1 MTDRKHNLKKL
12 DKIKFWELFI
22 GILLITGVSI
32 YAVHL
37 DFSEAQM
44 RLYDTVTYIK
54 EQCNNNMKLDIASE
68 SKSLMRMVESA
79 ELINA
84 QILNSSTDLKTVTEQ
99 SYLTGM
105 MLLDEKGKVQKKYC
119 SDGILS
125 KEILGKIDQNALLD
139 VIDFKEKTYAVRIVC
154 KDESYIDVAAIGRKD
169 ERGILLVY
177 YHTPERYTKIFN
189 HSINTLLSGY
199 NLDHNG
205 TVMIC
210 KENEIVAS
218 NNKSLIGKN
227 SQKVEMIRK
236 IGESGTDKKLVR
248 ASSKMPYYYG
258 LMERGRDY
266 YVYAYMESKNVFSS
280 APQNIL
286 YTMFIYLIIIGVLNG
301 IRWKIIQGYQ
311 KKRLHMQHEY
321 TKKLEA
327 KNEELREA
335 VISAEKANAAKTNF
349 LSRMSH
355 DIRTPLNGVIGLL
368 KIDEAHLDDK
378 KLIQENHEK
387 MLVSANY
394 LLSLIND
401 VLQMSKLE
409 NDEVDF
415 TEEPVSLLEL
425 TLDTVTIA
433 RQRALDAGIFW
444 EYEGKTK
451 ELPVE
456 YVYSSPL
463 HLRQV
468 FLNIYGNCIKYN
480 KPGGMVKTNTECLKY
495 EGNQVVYRWIISDT
509 GIGMSQE
516 FLEHI
521 FEPFTQEHSDARS
534 VYQGTGLG
542 MSIVKRILT
551 KMNGTIEVTSEE
563 GKGSKFVITL
573 PFKIAEKP
581 EKNPV
586 REKTENDT
594 IKGMKILLAEDNEL
608 NAEIAKILL
617 EDEGA
622 VITHVENGKEAV
634 RCFEENLPGTFDAI
648 LMDIMMPVM
657 NGLEATRNIRK
668 LEREDAKEIP
678 ILAMTAN
685 AFDEDVKKCLDA
697 GMNAHLAKPLEIE
710 KIVKELAKYNAKIE
724 AERKGDMS

>member
-1 MTDRKHNLKKL
+1 MADKKHNLKKL
-12 DKIKFWELFI
+12 GKIKFWEILI
-22 GILLITGVSI
+22 GILLVTGVSI

-37 DFSEAQM
+37 DFSETQM

-68 SKSLMRMVESA
+68 SKSLMRMVEST

-84 QILNSSTDLKTVTEQ
+84 QILNQSTNLKTITEQ

-119 SDGILS
+119 SDGIQS
-125 KEILGKIDQNALLD
+125 REILGKMDQNALLD

-169 ERGILLVY
+169 ERGVLLVY
-177 YHTPERYTKIFN
+177 YHTPERYTRIFN

-205 TVMIC
+205 TVVIC
-210 KENEIVAS
+210 KENEIIAS
-218 NNKSLIGKN
+218 NDKALIGKN
-227 SQKVEMIRK
+227 SKKVEMIRK
-236 IGESGTDKKLVR
+236 IGESGIDKKLVR

-258 LMERGRDY
+258 LMEKGRDY

-286 YTMFIYLIIIGVLNG
+286 YTIFIYLIIVGVLNG

-311 KKRLHMQHEY
+311 KKRIHIQHEY
-321 TKKLEA
+321 TQKLEA
-327 KNEELREA
+327 KNKELREA
-335 VISAEKANAAKTNF
+335 VMLAEKANAAKTNF

-378 KLIQENHEK
+378 KLIRENHEK

-409 NDEVDF
+409 NDEVEF
-415 TEEPVSLLEL
+415 IEEPVSLMEL
-425 TLDTVTIA
+425 TMDTVTIA
-433 RQRALDAGIFW
+433 RQRAVDAGISW
-444 EYEGKTK
+444 EYEAKTK

-480 KPGGMVKTNTECLKY
+480 KPGGMVKTSMECLKQ
-495 EGNQVVYRWIISDT
+495 EENQVVYRWVISDT
-509 GIGMSQE
+509 GIGMSSE

-521 FEPFTQEHSDARS
+521 FEPFTQESSDARS

-563 GKGSKFVITL
+563 GKGSEFVITL

-581 EKNPV
+581 EINLVKEKNQ
-586 REKTENDT
+586 NDT

-608 NAEIAKILL
+608 NAEIAGILL
-617 EDEGA
+617 GDEGA
-622 VITHVENGKEAV
+622 VITHVENGEEAV
-634 RCFEENLPGTFDAI
+634 KRFAENPPGTFDAI

-724 AERKGDMS
+724 AERKVDMS